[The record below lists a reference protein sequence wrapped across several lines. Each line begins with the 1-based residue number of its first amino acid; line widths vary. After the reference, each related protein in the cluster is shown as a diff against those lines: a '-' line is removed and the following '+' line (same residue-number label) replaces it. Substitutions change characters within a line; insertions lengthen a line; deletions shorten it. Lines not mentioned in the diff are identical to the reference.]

1 MGFLKNIRS
10 MVTRSATQDDL
21 LLRNALS
28 GAVTAIT
35 EKEAYEI
42 PAFSAAVDFISST
55 VAMLPVKLYREDGNG
70 HTEEITDDS

>member
-35 EKEAYEI
+35 EAEAYEI
-42 PAFSAAVDFISST
+42 PAFSAAVDLISST

-70 HTEEITDDS
+70 

>member
-1 MGFLKNIRS
+1 

-35 EKEAYEI
+35 EKEAFEI
-42 PAFSAAVDFISST
+42 PALTQA
-55 VAMLPVKLYREDGNG
+55 L
-70 HTEEITDDS
+70 